1 MSINNKSQLSKIIQS
16 VEILSD
22 LIADI
27 PQVMFQT
34 KVDALK
40 TAPQESGE
48 KATEYYV
55 DTRIYKLK
63 NIRSSKG
70 SGLVLTNNKEI
81 IL

>member
-40 TAPQESGE
+40 TAAQESGE

>member
-22 LIADI
+22 LLAAI

-34 KVDALK
+34 GVDALK
-40 TAPQESGE
+40 IAAQESGE

-55 DTRIYKLK
+55 DKRIYKLK
-63 NIRSSKG
+63 NITSSKG

>member
-16 VEILSD
+16 VEIPSD

-40 TAPQESGE
+40 TAAQESGE

>member
-40 TAPQESGE
+40 TAAQESGE
-48 KATEYYV
+48 KAAEYYV

>member
-40 TAPQESGE
+40 TAAQESGE
-48 KATEYYV
+48 KSN
-55 DTRIYKLK
+55 RILCWYKD
-63 NIRSSKG
+63 I
-70 SGLVLTNNKEI
+70 
-81 IL
+81 